1 MHRKPVFPAFAAALA
16 ALATGCEWTGTSSSD
31 SWSGSYDAMN
41 FSGSYRSASELKS
54 GTESRTTTTTSSGTP
69 SSTDDPWGGTTG
81 AQTIS
86 TREDTGKSY
95 NLKGETVQ
103 YSGVLQHSP
112 VVLSSVQIQLGGVT
126 FTGDGSG
133 NLVSEYGS
141 GKITSSGAWSVTVN
155 GDKKGTESGEE
166 IKVDNEY
173 VGTVKNAGK
182 FDGVLKHSPLVS
194 GSVQINFA
202 NGMSFYDDGN
212 RNLRCATEGAGG
224 HVTYQTGSIQLDWL
238 TADMKW
244 QKYDGK
250 VWASYS
256 YYDNVSGSSGLQP
269 QGSGS
274 IVAVYQYTT
283 DASTS
288 SSSSSPT
295 TTTTTTTTTTAY
307 STDAEAVARSSSQ
320 ITAITVSQSGQNLS
334 MSTNTGI
341 VMSGKFTAVRETRV
355 ASDSGTATY
364 NAQFQVTSAAGHKFV
379 GTLNYDASS
388 GHRTLNGTL
397 TQGKAVYDVQGV
409 GPAF

>member
-41 FSGSYRSASELKS
+41 FSGSYRSAATLESGSDS
-54 GTESRTTTTTSSGTP
+54 GTSITVR
-69 SSTDDPWGGTTG
+69 
-81 AQTIS
+81 
-86 TREDTGKSY
+86 
-95 NLKGETVQ
+95 ETVGTYAKGTLQ
-103 YSGVLQHSP
+103 YSGQLSHTP
-112 VVLSSVQIQLGGVT
+112 VNLASVQIQLGGIT

-133 NLVSEYGS
+133 NLTSDHGS
-141 GKITSSGAWSVTVN
+141 GRVTESGAWSVNVN
-155 GDKKGTESGEE
+155 GDSTSSTGASSGIPTP
-166 IKVDNEY
+166 IKNE
-173 VGTVKNAGK
+173 VVVPPTTFPGKVANATLKNLPI
-182 FDGVLKHSPLVS
+182 VP
-194 GSVQINFA
+194 GSATI
-202 NGMSFYDDGN
+202 YLDDGHSVTDDGDN
-212 RNLRCATEGAGG
+212 KLLSKDSGFGGTIEYTTGAITLDWSGAGWG
-224 HVTYQTGSIQLDWL
+224 EKSKSYKTSV
-238 TADMKW
+238 K
-244 QKYDGK
+244 
-250 VWASYS
+250 ASYS
-256 YYDNVSGSSGLQP
+256 YYLNGSGSTSTSPSPLT
-269 QGSGS
+269 GSGS
-274 IVAVYQYTT
+274 IVAIYSYG
-283 DASTS
+283 ASSGASVVTS
-288 SSSSSPT
+288 SS
-295 TTTTTTTTTTAY
+295 
-307 STDAEAVARSSSQ
+307 D